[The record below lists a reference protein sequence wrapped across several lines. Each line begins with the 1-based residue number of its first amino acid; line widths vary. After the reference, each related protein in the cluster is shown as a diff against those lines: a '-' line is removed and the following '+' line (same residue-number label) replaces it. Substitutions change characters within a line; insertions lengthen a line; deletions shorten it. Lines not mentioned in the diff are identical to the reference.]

1 MAMIPAKC
9 TNCGANIQVDKTKE
23 AGICESCGTAF
34 ITEKAINNYNINLEN
49 VIINSDTVNISHST
63 NLLDLSAI
71 EKLLKN
77 GLYDDAKKRLEVLI
91 KDFPDNYRVWFEDAK
106 FDYIYNDIWLDDNPN
121 FIKSKAL
128 AGKAGNEEIT
138 IYRNSEHAKI
148 IQNSKKLIDFCN
160 NIDVSQLDCCYINAY
175 GYAYNDNH
183 DEYIGL
189 EMTGKDLRLVRYRK
203 HSKFGYIRYEMNNN
217 ITIKPK
223 IKNKRYVGQVIIDG
237 SGETINCTHIKYPE
251 VHNGKRWISC
261 GHSGLY
267 ISDLS
272 EKGVVFN
279 EQESEMYYSNDL
291 KAKSTDFEKTG
302 DGCYIATAVYGSYD
316 CPPVWMLRRYR
327 DETLASTWYGRAFI
341 HIYYAISPTLVK
353 WFGDTVW
360 FKKIWKGTLDKIVD
374 RLQANGIE
382 DTPHQG
388 KKW

>member
-160 NIDVSQLDCCYINAY
+160 
-175 GYAYNDNH
+175 
-183 DEYIGL
+183 
-189 EMTGKDLRLVRYRK
+189 M
-203 HSKFGYIRYEMNNN
+203 M
-217 ITIKPK
+217 
-223 IKNKRYVGQVIIDG
+223 
-237 SGETINCTHIKYPE
+237 
-251 VHNGKRWISC
+251 
-261 GHSGLY
+261 
-267 ISDLS
+267 
-272 EKGVVFN
+272 
-279 EQESEMYYSNDL
+279 
-291 KAKSTDFEKTG
+291 
-302 DGCYIATAVYGSYD
+302 
-316 CPPVWMLRRYR
+316 
-327 DETLASTWYGRAFI
+327 
-341 HIYYAISPTLVK
+341 
-353 WFGDTVW
+353 
-360 FKKIWKGTLDKIVD
+360 
-374 RLQANGIE
+374 
-382 DTPHQG
+382 
-388 KKW
+388 